1 MNNGTS
7 GDFSLNT
14 LQLSIFHRLPNS
26 YRWATGLAGSS
37 VEPIPPTPNGMC
49 EDNSLVGLKLLSP
62 NGDKAWSVMRNLSL
76 ALSDI
81 DVESSILECE
91 GEPCLFVRCQDE
103 YATTCRLKNCGVA
116 IAEHFSATAPF

>member
-1 MNNGTS
+1 M
-7 GDFSLNT
+7 NT
-14 LQLSIFHRLPNS
+14 LQLSIVHRLPNS
-26 YRWATGLAGSS
+26 YRWAAGLVGSS
-37 VEPIPPTPNGMC
+37 VEPIPPTSGDEC

-62 NGDKAWSVMRNLSL
+62 NGDKAWSVMRNLSQ
-76 ALSDI
+76 ALRDI

-116 IAEHFSATAPF
+116 IAEPFSAMQPF